1 MCKNIQG
8 EQKRGREIQKAAVES
23 LNACW
28 GVNKKAE
35 PSQGKS
41 MKWWGE
47 KVVSKHPK
55 VNGLQEELDSR
66 EKQIPVTLKL
76 GCPEAV

>member
-1 MCKNIQG
+1 
-8 EQKRGREIQKAAVES
+8 
-23 LNACW
+23 
-28 GVNKKAE
+28 
-35 PSQGKS
+35 